1 MLALP
6 APALPGRCPGRRPPV
21 RVSGL
26 LQRVQGVGCEV
37 FKFPRSDFE
46 MLILVGELDPGT
58 APSYVLMS
66 VLHLALE
73 LGDADSMC
81 NRA

>member
-1 MLALP
+1 M
-6 APALPGRCPGRRPPV
+6 
-21 RVSGL
+21 
-26 LQRVQGVGCEV
+26 